1 MSKYFILVYISVLL
15 FSCSST
21 KQSFE
26 DYKGDSIAIGFGGGF
41 SGIYNE
47 YILHKNGDIFKKGIN
62 EGEVELKGRI
72 NKNMSL
78 QIFRN
83 AEILG
88 YDNMSKND
96 PGNMNR
102 YLIIN
107 INGKNNKILWSAN
120 DNTEKELNLY
130 FKILMNSIKKFNK

>member
-1 MSKYFILVYISVLL
+1 MLIFLSVLL

-26 DYKGDSIAIGFGGGF
+26 DYSGDSIKIGFGGGF

-47 YILHKNGDIFKKGIN
+47 YILHKNGNVFKNNLNTNK
-62 EGEVELKGRI
+62 VELKGKL
-72 NKNMSL
+72 NKNLAL

-83 AEILG
+83 AEVLRLNEIT
-88 YDNMSKND
+88 KNS

-102 YLIIN
+102 YLVIN
-107 INGKNNKILWSAN
+107 FKGVENKILWTVSDGVEN
-120 DNTEKELNLY
+120 ELNLY
-130 FKILMNSIKKFNK
+130 FQILMNEIKKINK